1 MPPSP
6 PACST
11 SANWQ
16 SAISKPT
23 CLSAASRCVRRRM
36 SHMADLPPIRW
47 NDQGLIPAIVQDSE
61 TGQVLMLAWMNTE
74 SLALSQQTGQT
85 HFWSRSRREIWHKG
99 ATSGRVQ
106 DITAM
111 RLDCDGDALLIQVRP
126 QGPACHTGE
135 VSCFF
140 QPLPVS
146 RPEA

>member
-1 MPPSP
+1 
-6 PACST
+6 
-11 SANWQ
+11 
-16 SAISKPT
+16 
-23 CLSAASRCVRRRM
+23 
-36 SHMADLPPIRW
+36 MADLPPIRW

-61 TGQVLMLAWMNTE
+61 TGQVLMLAWMNPE

-99 ATSGRVQ
+99 ATSGHVQ

-146 RPEA
+146 RLEA